1 MSEKSLS
8 VKVFRGTIPEDEE
21 RYGEFAGEPGACFRI
36 TTEDDAHAKCFHV
49 KEPPFN
55 ADHLEDL
62 DKIKSL
68 AFAYLVFPGLAD
80 AEVEYDIEDG
90 VYLHKVFNIAYR
102 LRGDN
107 VLIKENDVPYWILSD
122 MDRWHIQMLLDNG
135 LIYKTGL

>member
-21 RYGEFAGEPGACFRI
+21 RYGEFAGELGACFRI

-49 KEPPFN
+49 TEPPFN

-68 AFAYLVFPGLAD
+68 VFAYLVFPGLAD
-80 AEVEYDIEDG
+80 AEVELVGAKLAAEYKITEGENGEIE
-90 VYLHKVFNIAYR
+90 IER
-102 LRGDN
+102 
-107 VLIKENDVPYWILSD
+107 IK
-122 MDRWHIQMLLDNG
+122 
-135 LIYKTGL
+135 